1 MFSLTGSKYVHDLQ
15 IKMSLQEVM
24 INENPF
30 PAEITTTK
38 QLDLVG
44 QGITDVEIHFLQIKY
59 YAIGI
64 YIEKDVIH
72 HLENWKGKK
81 GTELEEDDLFFD
93 ALVSAPVEK
102 IFRTVVIKE
111 IKGSQ
116 FGVQLENAVRDRLAE
131 ADKYEEE
138 EEEELEKITEFFQSK
153 YMKKDSVITFYFPAT
168 HSTAEIT
175 FATEGKGETK
185 IKVENA
191 NVAEMMQ
198 KWYLG
203 GPAAVSPSTVKSLS
217 EKFEEILS

>member
-1 MFSLTGSKYVHDLQ
+1 
-15 IKMSLQEVM
+15 M
-24 INENPF
+24 IF
-30 PAEITTTK
+30 LA
-38 QLDLVG
+38 
-44 QGITDVEIHFLQIKY
+44 GITDVEIHFLQIKY

-64 YIEKDVIH
+64 YIEKDVIN
-72 HLENWKGKK
+72 HLENWKGKR

-93 ALVSAPVEK
+93 ALVSGSITCNK
-102 IFRTVVIKE
+102 IFRIVVIKE

-116 FGVQLENAVRDRLAE
+116 FGVQLESAVRDRLAE

-153 YMKKDSVITFYFPAT
+153 YMKKDSIM
-168 HSTAEIT
+168 

-191 NVAEMMQ
+191 KVAEMMQ

-203 GPAAVSPSTVKSLS
+203 GSAAVSPSTVKSLS
-217 EKFEEILS
+217 EKFEEILLGLVYAIQQYNHYLEVIVDVFYISYMLRVVRFWWISTDPW